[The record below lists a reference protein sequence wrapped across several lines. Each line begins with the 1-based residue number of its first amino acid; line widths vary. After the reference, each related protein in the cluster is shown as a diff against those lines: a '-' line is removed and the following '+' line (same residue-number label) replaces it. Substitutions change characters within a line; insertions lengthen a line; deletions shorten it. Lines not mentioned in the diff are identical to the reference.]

1 MLPSLTDNIH
11 CHLSVIIKCPKVYLL
26 APFYDMSLVMARRRG
41 KGEEGRALPSTQG
54 WRLVESSSWPST
66 VGPSPTLARGCESPE
81 TDARCK
87 DSGQMAP
94 PLLSV
99 LVAVAFR
106 IQLKPCQQLRSGA
119 MLPAPQTYRAPD
131 HSTSPS
137 LYFLW
142 CGHASWHPSSNF
154 SLAQVSLSWCL
165 WPSAIY
171 CVRKLG
177 G

>member
-1 MLPSLTDNIH
+1 
-11 CHLSVIIKCPKVYLL
+11 
-26 APFYDMSLVMARRRG
+26 MSLVMARRRR
-41 KGEEGRALPSTQG
+41 KGEEGRVLPSTQG
-54 WRLVESSSWPST
+54 RRLAESSSWSST
-66 VGPSPTLARGCESPE
+66 AGLSPTLARGCGSPE

-106 IQLKPCQQLRSGA
+106 IRLKPCQQLRSGA

-142 CGHASWHPSSNF
+142 CGHASWHPFSNF

-171 CVRKLG
+171 CVGKLG
-177 G
+177 GGKLI